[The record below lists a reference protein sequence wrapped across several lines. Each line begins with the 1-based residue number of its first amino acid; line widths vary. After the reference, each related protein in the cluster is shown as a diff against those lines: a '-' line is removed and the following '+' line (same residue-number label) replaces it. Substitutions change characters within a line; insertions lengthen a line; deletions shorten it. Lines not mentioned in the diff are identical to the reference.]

1 MEIFLVIL
9 CVIMSIFL
17 IGAVLIQPGKADM
30 VSGMGGLGGQM
41 NNLFGVRQGR
51 NVLQNVTIGLAVA
64 IMLLSIVI
72 NKVFLPTGAAERAP
86 VTQGAEMPVAVPS
99 SAPAPGQQPQQ
110 QQPQQQQPAQQG
122 N

>member
-64 IMLLSIVI
+64 IMLLSILI
-72 NKVFLPTGAAERAP
+72 NKVFLPTGPAERAP
-86 VTQGAEMPVAVPS
+86 VTQGAQMPVAIPS
-99 SAPAPGQQPQQ
+99 TPAPGQQPQ

-122 N
+122 K